1 LRTIQLLGDNTDTG
15 IIKFGVEK
23 QNITLW
29 DVIADAIE

>member
-1 LRTIQLLGDNTDTG
+1 LQGENTGTG
-15 IIKFGVEK
+15 IIKSGVEK